1 MRRSGYTITVRRR
14 RRRRKKRVGRP
25 KVITM
30 KRLLGSGI
38 SRPYKDK
45 NRLMLGS
52 GNKTSKQRGG
62 FFPLAAALTAA
73 PAVIDLLGKII
84 R

>member
-1 MRRSGYTITVRRR
+1 MRQDTFTLTKRR
-14 RRRRKKRVGRP
+14 RRRRKRRVGRP
-25 KVITM
+25 KSITL

-38 SRPYKDK
+38 SRPYKYK

-52 GNKTSKQRGG
+52 GKKTSTTQRGG
-62 FFPLAAALTAA
+62 FLPFAPMLTAA
-73 PAVIDLLGKII
+73 PAIIDLLGKII